1 MRGTDFGFEPNPER
15 TKPKTTRPRVEEPE
29 STCIEPRRKTMFTKT
44 AINNSYKFECVP
56 MPIILFIIGIFLG
69 GTMLGIGFGIA
80 SMTHS
85 CPNVVCCTNSSS
97 PVCGNGILENE
108 EECDYGDHYGDS
120 HSTNMCVNCKLVPS
134 PSYHSPPSPPRYD

>member
-1 MRGTDFGFEPNPER
+1 MKSTGFGFEPNPER

-29 STCIEPRRKTMFTKT
+29 STCIAPRKKTIFTKGT
-44 AINNSYKFECVP
+44 IDDQYMCVP
-56 MPIILFIIGIFLG
+56 IPIILLFVIGILLG

-97 PVCGNGILENE
+97 VCGNGILENG
-108 EECDYGDHYGDS
+108 EECDYGDRYSDS
-120 HSTNMCVNCKLVPS
+120 HSTYICVNCKLV
-134 PSYHSPPSPPRYD
+134 SPPSYYSPTPPPQYD